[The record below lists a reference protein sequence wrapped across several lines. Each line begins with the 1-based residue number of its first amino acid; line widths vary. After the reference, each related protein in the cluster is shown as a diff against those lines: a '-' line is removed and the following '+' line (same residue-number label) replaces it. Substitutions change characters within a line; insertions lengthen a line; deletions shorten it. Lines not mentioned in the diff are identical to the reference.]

1 MMLFMFMG
9 VVMRVR
15 SKLLMDRERMK
26 MFVIDCM
33 FLFLY
38 IVIKINMLF
47 ISEIKIIIEY
57 RIMRMFLEVEE
68 IFGLVILWL

>member
-1 MMLFMFMG
+1 MLFMFMG

-15 SKLLMDRERMK
+15 SKLLMDRERIK
-26 MFVIDCM
+26 MFVMDCM

-38 IVIKINMLF
+38 IVININMLF

-57 RIMRMFLEVEE
+57 RIMRMVLEVEE

>member
-1 MMLFMFMG
+1 MLFMFMG

-26 MFVIDCM
+26 MFVMDCM

>member
-1 MMLFMFMG
+1 MLFMLMG

-15 SKLLMDRERMK
+15 SKLLMDRERIK
-26 MFVIDCM
+26 MFVMDCM

-47 ISEIKIIIEY
+47 ISEIKIMIEY
-57 RIMRMFLEVEE
+57 RIMRMVLEVEE

>member
-1 MMLFMFMG
+1 MLFMFMG

-57 RIMRMFLEVEE
+57 RIMRMVLEVEE

>member
-15 SKLLMDRERMK
+15 SKLLMDRDRIK
-26 MFVIDCM
+26 MFVMDCM

-57 RIMRMFLEVEE
+57 RVMRMVLEVEE